1 MPTKKKKQL
10 NFQIKI
16 RNEVWIVKTGKP
28 SLKRSVGVCD
38 YEKREIVFKRDAI
51 EKYGVEL
58 VSHEIAHACLPDIQ
72 EETIDALG
80 KTISTAVCKVVE
92 QMGTGLSA
100 PDFSNQ
106 M

>member
-1 MPTKKKKQL
+1 MASKKKKQL

-16 RNEVWIVKTGKP
+16 RNEVWTVKTGKP
-28 SLKRSVGVCD
+28 SLKRSLGVCD
-38 YEKREIVFKRDAI
+38 YDKREIVFKRDAI
-51 EKYGVEL
+51 ERYGIEL
-58 VSHEIAHACLPDIQ
+58 VAHEISHACLPDIQ

-92 QMGTGLSA
+92 QMGTNMAA
-100 PDFSNQ
+100 PDFSYH

>member
-1 MPTKKKKQL
+1 MASKKKKQL
-10 NFQIKI
+10 YFQIKI
-16 RNEVWIVKTGKP
+16 RNEVWTIKTGKP
-28 SLKRSVGVCD
+28 SLKRSLGVCD
-38 YEKREIVFKRDAI
+38 YDKREIVFKRDAI

-58 VSHEIAHACLPDIQ
+58 VAHEIAHACLPDIQ

-92 QMGTGLSA
+92 QMGTMMAA

>member
-1 MPTKKKKQL
+1 MSLKKKKQL

-16 RNEVWIVKTGKP
+16 RNEVWTVKTGKP
-28 SLKRSVGVCD
+28 SLKRSLGVCD
-38 YEKREIVFKRDAI
+38 YDKREIVFKRDAV
-51 EKYGVEL
+51 ERYGVEL
-58 VSHEIAHACLPDIQ
+58 VAHEIAHACLPDIQ
-72 EETIDALG
+72 EDTIDALG

-92 QMGTGLSA
+92 QMGSAMPA

>member
-1 MPTKKKKQL
+1 MASKKKKQL

-16 RNEVWIVKTGKP
+16 RNEVWTVKTGKP
-28 SLKRSVGVCD
+28 SLKRSLGVCD
-38 YEKREIVFKRDAI
+38 YEKREIVFRRDAV
-51 EKYGVEL
+51 ERYGIEL
-58 VSHEIAHACLPDIQ
+58 VAHEISHACLPDIQ

-92 QMGTGLSA
+92 QMGTNMAA
-100 PDFSNQ
+100 PDFSYQ

>member
-1 MPTKKKKQL
+1 MSSKKKKQL

-16 RNEVWIVKTGKP
+16 RNEVWTVKTGKP
-28 SLKRSVGVCD
+28 SFKRTLGVCD

-51 EKYGVEL
+51 QRYGVEL
-58 VSHEIAHACLPDIQ
+58 VAHEIAHACLPDIQ

-92 QMGTGLSA
+92 QMESAMAA

>member
-1 MPTKKKKQL
+1 MSSKKKKQL

-16 RNEVWIVKTGKP
+16 RNEVWTVKTGKP

-38 YEKREIVFKRDAI
+38 YEKREIVFKRDAV
-51 EKYGVEL
+51 KQYGVEL
-58 VSHEIAHACLPDIQ
+58 IAHEIAHACLPDIQ

-92 QMGTGLSA
+92 QMGTGLYA

>member
-28 SLKRSVGVCD
+28 SLKRSLGVCD

-58 VSHEIAHACLPDIQ
+58 VAHEIAHACLPDIQ

>member
-1 MPTKKKKQL
+1 MPSKKKKQL

-16 RNEVWIVKTGKP
+16 RNEVWTVKTGKP

-51 EKYGVEL
+51 ERYGVEL
-58 VSHEIAHACLPDIQ
+58 VAHEIAHACLPDIQ

-92 QMGTGLSA
+92 QMESSLCA